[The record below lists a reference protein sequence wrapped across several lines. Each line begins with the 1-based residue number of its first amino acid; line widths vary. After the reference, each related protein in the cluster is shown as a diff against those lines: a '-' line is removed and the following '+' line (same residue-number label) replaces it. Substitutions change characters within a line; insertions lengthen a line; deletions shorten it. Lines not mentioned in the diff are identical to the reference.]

1 MNRTRAF
8 LTITAFV
15 VTLIC
20 ATQVC
25 AKGDEFGAVVK
36 TIEQFYRVK
45 HQTIPFL
52 ARAGMKAATTAAR
65 IKGGDYKRLAEAG
78 SVKIVFFQDQD
89 FDSRG
94 NIAGFRS
101 ALAIAVGE
109 TWTPLVQTLTPKE
122 EEQTYIFIRDAQ
134 TKINVLVVTLS
145 RREGTVVHVT
155 LNPKTFAQLLQTP
168 EDMGKAITDDAA
180 QDDNNPPQ

>member
-1 MNRTRAF
+1 MERP
-8 LTITAFV
+8 I
-15 VTLIC
+15 
-20 ATQVC
+20 
-25 AKGDEFGAVVK
+25 
-36 TIEQFYRVK
+36 
-45 HQTIPFL
+45 
-52 ARAGMKAATTAAR
+52 
-65 IKGGDYKRLAEAG
+65 
-78 SVKIVFFQDQD
+78 FQDQD

-145 RREGTVVHVT
+145 RREGTVVQVT